1 MIVADTAVFQRGDD
15 MISTNTMSLREKIL
29 PIVRKYG
36 VERVILFGSMA
47 RGDADQTSD
56 YDFLISK
63 GSLRSLIQY
72 MSFVSELESVL
83 QCHVD
88 VITDTS
94 SDERIIQTAMQEG
107 ILLCERQ

>member
-1 MIVADTAVFQRGDD
+1 
-15 MISTNTMSLREKIL
+15 MISTSTMSVKERIL
-29 PIVRKYG
+29 PIARKYG
-36 VERVILFGSMA
+36 VDRVILFGSMA
-47 RGDADQTSD
+47 RGDADETSD

-107 ILLCERQ
+107 ILLYERQ